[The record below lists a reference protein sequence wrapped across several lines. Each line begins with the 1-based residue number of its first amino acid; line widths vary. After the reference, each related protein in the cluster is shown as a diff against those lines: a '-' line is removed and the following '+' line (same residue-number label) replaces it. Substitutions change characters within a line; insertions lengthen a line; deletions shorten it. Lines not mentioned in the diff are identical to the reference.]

1 LTTSFEDV
9 CIPEKIVD
17 TLRTIIS
24 LRLKFPSAFAS
35 GILSRESMGGVLLYG
50 PPGSG
55 KTMVCRAVANECG
68 ARMLVIKP
76 SDVME
81 KWLGE
86 SEKQVKA
93 IFTLAHRLA
102 PCLIFMD
109 EVDSFFGKRK
119 NDDKKWV
126 RDILSEF
133 LQSMDGLKSAKEN
146 KDAGVVLIGA
156 TNRPQDID
164 EAVIR
169 RLPTRMILDAPDEKQ
184 RKRIL
189 ELHLRE
195 DALDD
200 DVKLDEIA
208 AKTTNYSGSDLKCR
222 PSIYIF
228 DICANIVTTDVC
240 VSAAMTS
247 VKEAGGSWDV

>member
-35 GILSRESMGGVLLYG
+35 GILGRESMGGVLLYG

-55 KTMVCRAVANECG
+55 KTMVCRAVASECG
-68 ARMLVIKP
+68 ARMLVTKP
-76 SDVME
+76 SDIMD
-81 KWLGE
+81 KYIGE
-86 SEKQVKA
+86 SEKLVKA
-93 IFTLAHRLA
+93 IFTLAYRLA
-102 PCLIFMD
+102 PCLIFID
-109 EVDSFFGKRK
+109 ELDSFFGKRK
-119 NDDKKWV
+119 DDDKKWI
-126 RDILSEF
+126 RDLSEF

-164 EAVIR
+164 EAVIH

-208 AKTTNYSGSDLKCR
+208 AKTTNYSGSDLK
-222 PSIYIF
+222 
-228 DICANIVTTDVC
+228 
-240 VSAAMTS
+240 
-247 VKEAGGSWDV
+247 